1 MNEVWETRPATR
13 EEAPGVCGRGRTAS
27 GRGLRLGLSSPGD
40 PILPRCDEAG
50 PDPPPVLRTG
60 DASRPAGFLWSQ
72 HPLTPQL
79 RIASLS
85 DVTGPT
91 TLFLSRGPDPGPR
104 RWAHPRGPSGL
115 PRPHPPSRRPPAPGA
130 APLTA
135 GSPAD
140 PPQGRPCPAG
150 RPRRSLLGAPAGFR
164 TCLLRAAVP
173 AAGGG
178 PVALR
183 TREGHVPGARA
194 RARAPA
200 SGRAERRRGYGRGT
214 QSRLR
219 RTG

>member
-13 EEAPGVCGRGRTAS
+13 EEAPGMCGRGRTAS

-135 GSPAD
+135 IPC
-140 PPQGRPCPAG
+140 RPPAG
-150 RPRRSLLGAPAGFR
+150 PPLPRGPSPKVAPRRPRRLPYLSSPRCRPSGWRWARRPAHS
-164 TCLLRAAVP
+164 
-173 AAGGG
+173 GG
-178 PVALR
+178 PC
-183 TREGHVPGARA
+183 PGG
-194 RARAPA
+194 PG
-200 SGRAERRRGYGRGT
+200 SGPSPG
-214 QSRLR
+214 
-219 RTG
+219 